1 MDLGGRALIP
11 CYNPAQGGRRIT
23 AFEFVFPLFGL
34 LVGLSFADMLAGLA
48 QALKNKRH
56 VRVGWL
62 TPLLGLVILVNLTMI
77 WLGAWDM
84 RDVAAPSSA
93 GMLFILVVGGSYFLA
108 SSLVFPSSG
117 EDVRDLDEHFMANR
131 KLALLVIAGCNF
143 LCRVRMGLKFGT
155 AGGPLWWIGNAA
167 FLALLV
173 LAALVRARRIV
184 LCVLAFLVAA
194 HAVMLA
200 V

>member
-1 MDLGGRALIP
+1 M
-11 CYNPAQGGRRIT
+11 T

-34 LVGLSFADMLAGLA
+34 LVGLSFADMLGGLA
-48 QALKNKRH
+48 RALKNKRE

-84 RDVAAPSSA
+84 RDVAKPSSS

-117 EDVRDLDEHFMANR
+117 DDVRDLDDHFMANR
-131 KLALLVIAGCNF
+131 RLALLVIAGCN
-143 LCRVRMGLKFGT
+143 LVYLLRVGLRLGAAATPF
-155 AGGPLWWIGNAA
+155 WWIANSA
-167 FLALLV
+167 FIALLV
-173 LAALVRARRIV
+173 LAALTRHRRIILAV
-184 LCVLAFLVAA
+184 LILLVAA
-194 HAVMLA
+194 HGVMLA
-200 V
+200 LG

>member
-1 MDLGGRALIP
+1 M
-11 CYNPAQGGRRIT
+11 T

-34 LVGLSFADMLAGLA
+34 LVGLSFAEMLAGLA
-48 QALKNKRH
+48 RALKDKQH

-84 RDVAAPSSA
+84 RDLAKPSSA
-93 GMLFILVVGGSYFLA
+93 GMLFILIVGGSYFLA

-117 EDVRDLDEHFMANR
+117 AEVRDLDEHFMANR

-143 LCRVRMGLKFGT
+143 LYLVRMGFKLGT
-155 AGGPLWWIGNAA
+155 GATAFWWVGNGGFI
-167 FLALLV
+167 ALLV
-173 LAALVRARRIV
+173 LAALARDRRIIFAI
-184 LCVLAFLVAA
+184 LIFLVAA
-194 HAVMLA
+194 HGLMLA
-200 V
+200 IG

>member
-1 MDLGGRALIP
+1 V
-11 CYNPAQGGRRIT
+11 T

-48 QALKNKRH
+48 RALKNKRY

-77 WLGAWDM
+77 WLGAWDL

-108 SSLVFPSSG
+108 SSLVFPSPG
-117 EDVRDLDEHFMANR
+117 ADVRDLDEHFMANR
-131 KLALLVIAGCNF
+131 RLALLVIASCN
-143 LCRVRMGLKFGT
+143 LLYLARMALKLG
-155 AGGPLWWIGNAA
+155 ADAGPLWWIGNAT

-173 LAALVRARRIV
+173 LAALVGDRRIV
-184 LCVLAFLVAA
+184 LCILAFLVAA

-200 V
+200 VGLTPS

>member
-1 MDLGGRALIP
+1 M
-11 CYNPAQGGRRIT
+11 T

-34 LVGLSFADMLAGLA
+34 LVGLSFAEMLGGLA
-48 QALKNKRH
+48 RALENQRR

-93 GMLFILVVGGSYFLA
+93 GVLFILVVGGSYFLA
-108 SSLVFPSSG
+108 ASLVFPSAG
-117 EDVRDLDEHFMANR
+117 ADVADLDEHFMANR
-131 KLALLVIAGCNF
+131 RFALLVIAACN
-143 LCRVRMGLKFGT
+143 LLYLVRMALKLG
-155 AGGPLWWIGNAA
+155 AGAGPLWWVGNGA

-173 LAALVRARRIV
+173 LAALTRDRRII
-184 LCVLAFLVAA
+184 LAVLAFLVAT
-194 HAVMLA
+194 HAIMLA
-200 V
+200 LGLTASSA

>member
-1 MDLGGRALIP
+1 MIQGERRAQL
-11 CYNPAQGGRRIT
+11 T

-34 LVGLSFADMLAGLA
+34 LVGLSFAEMLAGLA
-48 QALKNKRH
+48 RTLKNKRD

-84 RDVAAPSSA
+84 RHVAAPSSA
-93 GMLFILVVGGSYFLA
+93 GMLFILIVGGSYFLA
-108 SSLVFPSSG
+108 SSLVFPSSSA
-117 EDVRDLDEHFMANR
+117 DVRDLDQHFMANR
-131 KLALLVIAGCNF
+131 KLALLVIAGCN
-143 LCRVRMGLKFGT
+143 LLYLVRMALKIG
-155 AGGPLWWIGNAA
+155 AGAGPLWWIGNAG
-167 FLALLV
+167 FLTLLV
-173 LAALVRARRIV
+173 VAALVQDRRIV

-200 V
+200 VGLTPS

>member
-1 MDLGGRALIP
+1 M
-11 CYNPAQGGRRIT
+11 T

-48 QALKNKRH
+48 RALKNKNS

-62 TPLLGLVILVNLTMI
+62 TPLLGLVILVNLTII

-84 RDVAAPSSA
+84 RDVAKPSSA

-108 SSLVFPSSG
+108 SSLVFPSPG
-117 EDVRDLDEHFMANR
+117 ADVRDLDEHFMANR
-131 KLALLVIAGCNF
+131 KLALLVIASCNF
-143 LCRVRMGLKFGT
+143 LYLARMALKIG
-155 AGGPLWWIGNAA
+155 AGASPLWWIGNAS

-173 LAALVRARRIV
+173 LAALARDRRII
-184 LCVLAFLVAA
+184 LCVLAFLVSA

-200 V
+200 LGLGPA